1 MSKIEFFEQQL
12 KQEIQWR
19 SGTPTAIAMEPK
31 DTDPRILKIYP
42 TRGEVLYTIGE
53 IIGLANALGLSFY
66 VDTFYNGVRIVP
78 RLIVF
83 E

>member
-19 SGTPTAIAMEPK
+19 SGSPTAIAMKPT
-31 DTDPRILKIYP
+31 DTDPRTLKIYP
-42 TRGEVLYTIGE
+42 ARGEVLYSIGE
-53 IIGLANALGLSFY
+53 IIVLANALGLSFY
-66 VDTFYNGVRIVP
+66 VDTWQYGGQIVP
-78 RLIVF
+78 RLTVF